1 MPYRHLNLRE
11 LESRLNQLVIDL
23 HDAARLTERLDPGVA
38 NALRQ
43 LAHDLNDIVRGMRR
57 LLVSDVDSQ
66 WGQ

>member
-23 HDAARLTERLDPGVA
+23 HDAARLTEHLDAGVA

-43 LAHDLNDIVRGMRR
+43 LAHDLNDVVRGMRR